1 MRGTKWAESRVKR
14 GQVVKADRRNREG
27 RRQSASWHIHLFAY
41 YFAAVVVCLLIKDNP
56 IKTLKSSL
64 RRNAHTHTH
73 TLKNTAQSGPSLG
86 ERTGCAGVCKACS
99 FHPFLLQDSV
109 PGAWGAETITCLHGG
124 SILALELVSRLPAC
138 VPPQRYPVVCWL
150 TGPPVHICPLTLCS
164 SLISCSCLHRRSGF
178 VKTLLCLSW
187 HVLVL

>member
-1 MRGTKWAESRVKR
+1 M
-14 GQVVKADRRNREG
+14 
-27 RRQSASWHIHLFAY
+27 
-41 YFAAVVVCLLIKDNP
+41 
-56 IKTLKSSL
+56 
-64 RRNAHTHTH
+64 HTHIH

-99 FHPFLLQDSV
+99 FHPFLLLQTALQDSV

-178 VKTLLCLSW
+178 VKNIAMPFLACSG
-187 HVLVL
+187 LVKMDPPHIIRRCSAGINFGLVRRRPH